1 VKCNYLIFKKDYD
14 KVPTAYMFEVALG
27 KKLCNAME
35 FNDNEI
41 LKILSENLRI
51 TMNLVPNCIEE
62 I

>member
-1 VKCNYLIFKKDYD
+1 MKCNYLIYKKDYD
-14 KVPTAYMFEVALG
+14 RYPTAYLFEVALG

-35 FNDNEI
+35 FKDNEI
-41 LKILSENLRI
+41 LQILSENLRT